1 MKTVPTLIPQL
12 IEKCGHGKRSVLGIA
27 GPPGSGKSTLAAKL
41 FDQIEAERPGISVV
55 VPMDGFHLDNETLD
69 QMGLLPL
76 KGIPASF
83 DAAGFVQLLQSIR
96 EAGLT
101 AEAESVLA
109 PIFNRGQ
116 ERSIQNGIEI
126 GPQHQL
132 VLVEGNYLLLDDAPW
147 NKVMALC
154 DEVWYIDVPEDV
166 LIPRLVA
173 RHMAGGKSQQAAEA
187 KVASTDLPNGRLVA
201 RSQHRADRILRFG

>member
-12 IEKCGHGKRSVLGIA
+12 IERCGAGKRFVLGIA

-83 DAAGFVQLLQSIR
+83 DAAGFVLLLQSIR

-147 NKVMALC
+147 NKVQALC
-154 DEVWYIDVPEDV
+154 DEIWYIDVPEDV

-173 RHMAGGKSQQAAEA
+173 RHMAGGKSQQAAEE

-201 RSQHRADRILRFG
+201 QSQHRADRILRFG

>member
-1 MKTVPTLIPQL
+1 MENGL
-12 IEKCGHGKRSVLGIA
+12 CW
-27 GPPGSGKSTLAAKL
+27 GSLDRQDRGKSTLAAKL
-41 FDQIEAERPGISVV
+41 FDQIDADWPGLSVV

-147 NKVMALC
+147 KKVQALC
-154 DEVWYIDVPEDV
+154 DEIWYIDVPEDV